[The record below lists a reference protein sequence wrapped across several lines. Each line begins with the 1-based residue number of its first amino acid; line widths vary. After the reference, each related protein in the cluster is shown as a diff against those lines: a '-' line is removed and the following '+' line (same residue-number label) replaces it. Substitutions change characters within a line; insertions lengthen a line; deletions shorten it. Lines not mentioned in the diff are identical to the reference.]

1 MPTCPACAQMVA
13 GDSKR
18 CPACGNDLR
27 VRRLATV
34 RPDHDDELD
43 VELLLSA
50 TIAHAGTGPPPP
62 LVPSLDERMRIDLS
76 TDSIRRSDRND
87 RTGGD
92 HPWDGPL
99 DALDVEVRD
108 LLPAHTLV
116 RRRHFLRRR

>member
-1 MPTCPACAQMVA
+1 MPTCSACAQIVA
-13 GDSKR
+13 GDAKR

-27 VRRLATV
+27 VRRLAAV

-50 TIAHAGTGPPPP
+50 TIADAGTGHPPPP
-62 LVPSLDERMRIDLS
+62 LVPSLDERMRVDLS
-76 TDSIRRSDRND
+76 ARRD

-99 DALDVEVRD
+99 DDEVRD
-108 LLPAHTLV
+108 LLPADTLV